1 MKKRILSLILAS
13 LMILSVIP
21 VFTASAFTLGDVDGD
36 GFIKAAD
43 ARLALRASVGL
54 EKLSDEAI
62 AAADADR
69 DGQIKAADARLILRA
84 SVGLEQLHT
93 HEYTKETVT
102 KKATCTEKGEK
113 KLSCECGD
121 FITEEIAVI
130 AHKEVKDKAVAA
142 TCTETGKTEGS
153 HCSVCGKVLKAQET
167 VKAKGHTAVTDK
179 AVAATCT
186 ETGKTEG
193 SHCSVCGEVLK
204 AQETVKAK
212 GHTAVTDKAVAA
224 TCTETGKTEGSH
236 CSVCGE
242 VLKAQEAVKATGHSK
257 VLDETTVKEKTC
269 KEDGYSGDYKC
280 SVCGIVLE
288 KGIAIPS
295 EGTEH
300 KLSTLNVE
308 ASCIQEGYSVTA
320 CEYCDYYDEST
331 YKTGAPAKGHSWSEE
346 TTVSPTCTE
355 QGYNIKTCSV
365 CEASE
370 KSDYTDPK
378 GHNYQNWNVT
388 KTATCKEAGAR
399 TGTCKVCG
407 EKTTELIP
415 ITPCTPDTKVTR
427 VEGSKE
433 NNIPCKEVVKCK
445 VCGDVLSES
454 ETMAAHRTQVVSQ
467 TKETCTTARIVKE
480 ECKYCNYTYTNNNA
494 ADPLGHETTLV
505 STTPAT
511 CTVDGSRVYSGH
523 CSRCK
528 QTFDNTVVV
537 IKAKGHSP
545 SGIQT
550 CTTNVSCITCGEV
563 LEEKLGHDYNMHS
576 KAYGKEI
583 ETFFCARCGA
593 ARNANENLNV
603 FNNTA
608 NNIKSYTFCNEYAE
622 QPNLRYVDKSSAT
635 TTYSRFDFGI
645 YTPAI
650 KEMYED
656 EMANIPDDYSPVRP
670 GGIRTMLPLLAN
682 YTTVSELTSSDID
695 SIKVERLSG
704 LNISDV
710 LSAYATTYTIGS
722 KTYDLSAY
730 KNTKISGDVIKV
742 TIDVKNEKLSVVKNL
757 GKNEKTS
764 LSKIYDIDIREQ
776 ADEFRNEK
784 GELVK
789 SEIEKGDGYEIS
801 MIMRLEE
808 IKSDAVVTYYLD
820 ADTYEPIIA
829 LYNTDVTMEQTI
841 DMSFKIGLFSL
852 NGAMDPIV
860 TTKYTRAY
868 LFPNYFPQ

>member
-1 MKKRILSLILAS
+1 MKKRILSLFLAA

-21 VFTASAFTLGDVDGD
+21 VFTASALTLGDVDGD
-36 GFIKAAD
+36 GSIKAAD
-43 ARLALRASVGL
+43 ARLVLRASVGL
-54 EKLSDEAI
+54 EKLSAEAI

-69 DGQIKAADARLILRA
+69 DGQIKAADARLVLRA

-113 KLSCECGD
+113 KIVCECGD
-121 FITEEIAVI
+121 FITEAIA
-130 AHKEVKDKAVAA
+130 ATGHKEVKDKAVAA
-142 TCTETGKTEGS
+142 TCTN
-153 HCSVCGKVLKAQET
+153 
-167 VKAKGHTAVTDK
+167 
-179 AVAATCT
+179 
-186 ETGKTEG
+186 TGKTEG

-204 AQETVKAK
+204 AQETV
-212 GHTAVTDKAVAA
+212 
-224 TCTETGKTEGSH
+224 
-236 CSVCGE
+236 
-242 VLKAQEAVKATGHSK
+242 QATGHNK
-257 VLDETTVKEKTC
+257 VLDETTVKAKTC

-288 KGIAIPS
+288 TGTVVKS

-300 KLSTLNVE
+300 KLSTRVVE
-308 ASCIQEGYSVTA
+308 AGCIQEGYSVLA
-320 CEYCDYYDEST
+320 CEYCDYYDVST
-331 YKTGAPAKGHSWSEE
+331 YVPGAAAKGHSWSET
-346 TTVSPTCTE
+346 TTVNPTCTE

-378 GHNYQNWNVT
+378 GHSYQGWKVT
-388 KTATCKEAGAR
+388 IPATCKEAGAR
-399 TGTCKVCG
+399 TGTCKDCG

-433 NNIPCKEVVKCK
+433 NNIPCKEVIKCK

-454 ETMAAHRTQVVSQ
+454 ETMAAHRTQVISQ
-467 TKETCTTARIVKE
+467 TEETCTTARIVTE

-494 ADPLGHETTLV
+494 AEPLGHETNLV
-505 STTPAT
+505 GTTPAT

-523 CSRCK
+523 CSRCN

-537 IKAKGHSP
+537 IPAKGHNP

-550 CTTNVSCITCGEV
+550 CTTDVSCLTCGEV
-563 LEEKLGHDYNMHS
+563 LEERLGHDYNMHS
-576 KAYGKEI
+576 KAYKKDI
-583 ETFFCARCGA
+583 DTFFCNRCGA
-593 ARNANENLNV
+593 SRSAAENLTV
-603 FNNTA
+603 FNSTA
-608 NNIKSYTFCNEYAE
+608 NNIKSYDFCYNYLKDTYSV
-622 QPNLRYVDKSSAT
+622 QPNVKYVDKSSTA

-645 YTPAI
+645 YTSAI
-650 KEMYED
+650 KDMYED
-656 EMANIPDDYSPVRP
+656 EMANIPDDYSPVRT
-670 GGIRTMLPLLAN
+670 GGIRSQLPLLAN

-695 SIKVERLSG
+695 SIKVEKLSG
-704 LNISDV
+704 LKISDV

-730 KNTKISGDVIKV
+730 KNKVISGDVIKV
-742 TIDVKNEKLSVVKNL
+742 TIDVKNEKYTDVKNL
-757 GKNEKTS
+757 STDVKTS

-776 ADEFRNEK
+776 ADEFKNEK

-789 SEIEKGDGYEIS
+789 SEIDKGDGYEIS
-801 MIMRLEE
+801 MIMRLKE
-808 IKSDAVVTYYLD
+808 IKSDAVVTYYFD
-820 ADTYEPIIA
+820 AETYEPIIA

-841 DMSFKIGLFSL
+841 DMSFKIGIFSL

-860 TTKYTRAY
+860 TTKYTRAF
-868 LFPNYFPQ
+868 LFPNHFA